1 MKVIYHIDAME
12 AWAMTL
18 GNVRNM
24 LDGLHQNQESYEI
37 EVLANGPAVRGY
49 LPGILPDSLKVVM
62 AQAKAE
68 GVDFAA
74 CRNALRAQ
82 ALQPESL
89 IEKTVVVPAGVIE
102 LAQKQQAG
110 FAYIKP

>member
-1 MKVIYHIDAME
+1 MKVIYHVDAME
-12 AWAMTL
+12 AWAMAL

-24 LDGLHQNQESYEI
+24 LDWLQHNQKDYEI
-37 EVLANGPAVRGY
+37 EVLANGPTVRGY
-49 LPGILPDSLKVVM
+49 LPGILSDSLYVIM

-68 GVDFAA
+68 GVVFAA
-74 CRNALRAQ
+74 CHIALRAQ
-82 ALQPESL
+82 ALDPKDL
-89 IEKTVVVPAGVIE
+89 IEKTLVVPAGVIE

>member
-62 AQAKAE
+62 AQAE
-68 GVDFAA
+68 GVVFAA

>member
-68 GVDFAA
+68 GVVFAA
-74 CRNALRAQ
+74 CRN

-89 IEKTVVVPAGVIE
+89 IEKTVVVPAGVSE

>member
-1 MKVIYHIDAME
+1 
-12 AWAMTL
+12 
-18 GNVRNM
+18 
-24 LDGLHQNQESYEI
+24 
-37 EVLANGPAVRGY
+37 
-49 LPGILPDSLKVVM
+49 M

-68 GVDFAA
+68 GVVFAA

-82 ALQPESL
+82 AIEPESL
-89 IEKTVVVPAGVIE
+89 LEKTVVVPAGVIE